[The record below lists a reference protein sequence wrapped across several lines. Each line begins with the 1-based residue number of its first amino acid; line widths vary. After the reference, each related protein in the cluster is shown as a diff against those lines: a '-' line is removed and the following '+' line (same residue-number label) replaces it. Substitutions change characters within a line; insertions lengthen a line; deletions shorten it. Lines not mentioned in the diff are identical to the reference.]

1 MKSVNIYI
9 PLLLLLF
16 SVGACGTKKSGGT
29 SGALTD
35 EALLDTVQRRTF
47 NYFWD
52 GAEPNS
58 GLARERIHMDGI
70 YPEND
75 RNVVTSGGSGF
86 GIMAVL
92 AGIDRGYVT
101 REEGLARMERIVSFL
116 ETADRFHGA
125 YPHWWYGDTGR
136 VKPFGQKDNG
146 GDLVETAFVM
156 QALLAVHQYYAGGSP
171 QEKAL
176 AARIDKLWR
185 EVDWNFYRQGDQNV
199 LYWHWSPEYGWE
211 MNFPVHGYNECL
223 IMYILAA
230 ASPTHGVPASVYHE
244 GWAQNGAIVSP
255 HQVEGIELHLRYQGT
270 EAGPLFW
277 AQYSFLGLDPNG
289 LKDEYCPGYFGEMRN
304 LTLVN
309 RAYCIRNPKHYKGF
323 GADCWGLTA
332 SYSVDG
338 YAAHAPN
345 EGDDRGVISQFFHQ
359 VQGYL
364 FFCKFLPAVCDHVVG
379 IPFFPAAEIQDQVLF
394 AYCLYHF
401 LQVFPGDVTVAENI
415 GGDDHMAGACI

>member
-1 MKSVNIYI
+1 MKSVNLYI

-16 SVGACGTKKSGGT
+16 LARACGTKKSDGA
-29 SGALTD
+29 SGALSD
-35 EALLDTVQRRTF
+35 DALLDTVQHRTF

-58 GLARERIHMDGI
+58 GLARERIHMDGV

-75 RNVVTSGGSGF
+75 QNVVTSGGSGF

-92 AGIDRGYVT
+92 AGIHRGYVT

-146 GDLVETAFVM
+146 GDLVETAFIM
-156 QALLAVHQYYAGGSP
+156 QALLAVHQYYAGGNP

-211 MNFPVHGYNECL
+211 MDFPVHGYNECL

-230 ASPTHGVPASVYHE
+230 ASPTHGVPAAVYHE

-255 HQVEGIELHLRYQGT
+255 HKVEGIELHLRYQGT

-289 LKDEYCPGYFGEMRN
+289 LKDEYCPDYFGEMRN

-332 SYSVDG
+332 SYSTDG
-338 YAAHAPN
+338 YAAHSPN
-345 EGDDRGVISQFFHQ
+345 ERDDRGVIA
-359 VQGYL
+359 
-364 FFCKFLPAVCDHVVG
+364 PT
-379 IPFFPAAEIQDQVLF
+379 AALSSIV
-394 AYCLYHF
+394 YT
-401 LQVFPGDVTVAENI
+401 P
-415 GGDDHMAGACI
+415 

>member
-58 GLARERIHMDGI
+58 GLARERIHMDGV

-230 ASPTHGVPASVYHE
+230 ASPTHGVPAAVYHE

-345 EGDDRGVISQFFHQ
+345 EGDDRGVISPCRPL
-359 VQGYL
+359 YIRRNIR
-364 FFCKFLPAVCDHVVG
+364 CK
-379 IPFFPAAEIQDQVLF
+379 
-394 AYCLYHF
+394 
-401 LQVFPGDVTVAENI
+401 
-415 GGDDHMAGACI
+415 